1 MINRITK
8 LIEELNEVQE
18 YLTYSDEED
27 IRKHRVKQFNRI
39 LDEIEEQIK
48 YAKEE
53 YQSELPVG
61 QGGDVARLIRG

>member
-18 YLTYSDEED
+18 YLAYSDEED

-53 YQSELPVG
+53 YQEELPIC
-61 QGGDVARLIRG
+61 QGGDIARLIRE